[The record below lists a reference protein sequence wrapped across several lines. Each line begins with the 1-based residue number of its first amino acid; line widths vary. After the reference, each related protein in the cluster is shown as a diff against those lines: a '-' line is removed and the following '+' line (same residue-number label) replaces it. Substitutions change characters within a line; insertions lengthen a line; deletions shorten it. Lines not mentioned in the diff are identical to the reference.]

1 MEEYMKENEKIMD
14 KNQGTFFDNKDTDGG
29 VISAEEKGKTSK
41 SKRKFVYVSVV
52 CACLLLAI
60 VLLYVVLFHF
70 NHDYART
77 YSLEPYKKS
86 ADATKEFGKN
96 CEKSYQMMDALSKS
110 LPYSGK
116 YSVVRATDE
125 YTEDVI
131 PVDGYPDY
139 YAGKYINVDGK
150 LIILIKE
157 NYFKEKYRKCD
168 WYKELVE
175 VLGSEDFGCRP
186 VKYNYTELMNGMSD
200 YVWGSLG
207 RAIKDMGVESSGAV
221 LEEYENIIGIRVK
234 TEADAQKVQGLFSND
249 MYRTVVEELLW

>member
-1 MEEYMKENEKIMD
+1 MKK
-14 KNQGTFFDNKDTDGG
+14 QSAVSDNVDIDGG
-29 VISAEEKGKTSK
+29 VISEEKGNNSK
-41 SKRKFVYVSVV
+41 PKRKFVYASVV
-52 CACLLLAI
+52 CASLLLAI
-60 VLLYVVLFHF
+60 ILLYVVLFHF

-77 YSLEPYKKS
+77 YSLEPYKNT
-86 ADATKEFGKN
+86 ADATKKFGKN
-96 CEKSYQMMDALSKS
+96 CEKSYQMMDTLSKS
-110 LPYSGK
+110 FSYSGK
-116 YSVVRATDE
+116 NSVVRATGE
-125 YTEDVI
+125 YTEDAI
-131 PVDGYPDY
+131 PADGYPDY

-168 WYKELVE
+168 WYKELVGF
-175 VLGSEDFGCRP
+175 LGSEDFGCRP